1 MDDNRHRALTR
12 GLRVLETISESRG
25 GMTITE
31 IAESTGI
38 DKSSASRLV
47 STLADTGFVSRLEN
61 RRVVLTGRVLNLA
74 KGFKQQ
80 YNLAEIAHPF
90 LVELRDRV
98 DETIILTIRQ
108 GTHTVS
114 IEQID
119 PEHPFR
125 LVPHVGNVAP
135 LYATAAGRAM
145 MFLLPTSEQRSII
158 TALEGASV
166 EHPEVRLDMDSWA
179 RELDAAQG
187 RGFVWIRRSDDIER
201 IAAVVRDRDGG
212 PLAAVSVYGPKY
224 RMEGRLPELGREA
237 RKTAG
242 QISRAAY
249 GVRAGDI

>member
-47 STLADTGFVSRLEN
+47 STLVETGFLARLEN

-80 YNLAEIAHPF
+80 YNLAEIARPF
-90 LVELRDRV
+90 LTDLRDRV
-98 DETIILTIRQ
+98 DETVILTIRQ
-108 GTHTVS
+108 GTHTIG

-119 PEHPFR
+119 PERQFR
-125 LVPHVGNVAP
+125 MVPHVGVVAP

-145 MFLLPTSEQRSII
+145 MFLLPTSEQRRII
-158 TALEGASV
+158 AELEGAPV
-166 EHPEVRLDMDSWA
+166 EHPEVRLDLDTWA
-179 RELDAAQG
+179 RELEAAQG
-187 RGFVWIRRSDDIER
+187 HGFVWIRRTDDVER

-212 PLAAVSVYGPKY
+212 PLAAVSVYGPKH
-224 RMEGRLPELGREA
+224 RMEGRLAEFGREA
-237 RKTAG
+237 RQAAG
-242 QISRAAY
+242 RIARADY
-249 GVRAGDI
+249 GARAGDF